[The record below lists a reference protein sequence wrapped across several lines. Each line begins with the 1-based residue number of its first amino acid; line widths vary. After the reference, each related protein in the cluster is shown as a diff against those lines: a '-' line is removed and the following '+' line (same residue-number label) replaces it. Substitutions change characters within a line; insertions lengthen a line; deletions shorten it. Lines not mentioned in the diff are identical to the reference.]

1 MTPTPEVQ
9 KRLRRYLLGQLSDD
23 AREELEQE
31 LLTSDETFQELLVLE
46 DELVDEYLGG
56 RISAD
61 DRHHFAEY
69 FLISPER
76 QEKLRFARAL
86 AKAAKARHA
95 QTKRVSLPQIWS
107 KSPFLYR
114 ATAVTAIVV
123 ILAGIVWIAS
133 RRQRAP
139 ATFATLRLA
148 VSESTRSGD
157 TTQAPNLSFPLPQ
170 DAVRI
175 VMELPDQSSPAA
187 HYRVGVETDF
197 GEKRFTEP
205 VAQDSNSVTVVIP
218 AGDLRRGQYALSLYA
233 VSNNGEGR
241 RLPGSYRFNVQ

>member
-9 KRLRRYLLGQLSDD
+9 NRLRRYLLGQLSGD

-31 LLTSDETFQELLVLE
+31 LLTSAETFQELLVLE
-46 DELVDEYLGG
+46 DELVDEYLAG

-61 DRHHFAEY
+61 DRHHFAEH
-69 FLISPER
+69 FLISPDR

-86 AKAAKARHA
+86 VKAAKARHA
-95 QTKRVSLPQIWS
+95 QTTRAFLPQLWT

-114 ATAVTAIVV
+114 ATAVAAIAL
-123 ILAGIVWIAS
+123 ILVGVVWIAL
-133 RRQRAP
+133 RRERAP

-157 TTQAPNLSFPLPQ
+157 ATQVPNLSFPLPQ

-175 VMELPDQSSPAA
+175 VMELPNQSSPAA
-187 HYRVGVETDF
+187 HYRVAVETDF

-205 VAQDSNSVTVVIP
+205 VAQDDKSVTVVIP
-218 AGDLRRGQYALSLYA
+218 SGDLRRGQYALSLYA
-233 VSNNGEGR
+233 VSNNGEGQ